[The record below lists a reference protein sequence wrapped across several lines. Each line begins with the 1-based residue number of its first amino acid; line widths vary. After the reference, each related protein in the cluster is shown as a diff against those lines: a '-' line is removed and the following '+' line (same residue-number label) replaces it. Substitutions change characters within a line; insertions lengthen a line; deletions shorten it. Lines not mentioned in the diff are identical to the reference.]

1 MVLVF
6 CTSHNGDINLHKSSS
21 KYLKQFSRYRAD
33 TYITE
38 ITIPNVQ
45 STIAPKVGLVELW
58 FLVCVPQRIIVYICV
73 KFYQNI

>member
-6 CTSHNGDINLHKSSS
+6 CTSHNGDINLHKSSR
-21 KYLKQFSRYRAD
+21 KYLKQFSSYRAD

-45 STIAPKVGLVELW
+45 RTIAPKVGLVELW
-58 FLVCVPQRIIVYICV
+58 FLDFATNRIMLYRTDFPI
-73 KFYQNI
+73 F